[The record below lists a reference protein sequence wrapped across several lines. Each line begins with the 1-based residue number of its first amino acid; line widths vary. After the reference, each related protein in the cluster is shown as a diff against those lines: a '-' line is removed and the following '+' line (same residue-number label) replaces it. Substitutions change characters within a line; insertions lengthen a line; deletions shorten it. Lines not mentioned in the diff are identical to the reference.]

1 MDGVVERLRD
11 EIGDGLLAV
20 SLGDVRSLEF
30 EPTYVREDAGETW
43 EHLEEFFSD
52 ETQRDIFESIA
63 AERFFET
70 GEADARSPLGRL
82 RFTDRIYEEAI
93 IVLGWL
99 DGNTVVV
106 TLDPDIDLV
115 SPTIAVL
122 EEAMEG
128 AAVEG

>member
-70 GEADARSPLGRL
+70 GEKDARSPLGRL

-99 DGNTVVV
+99 DSNTVVV
-106 TLDPDIDLV
+106 TLDPDVDLV
-115 SPTIAVL
+115 SPTVAVL
-122 EEAMEG
+122 EEALEG
-128 AAVEG
+128 GAVEG